1 MSSIF
6 LYRIYFGGSLSANI
20 LITEPECLK
29 RQVAKGNSFGDRA
42 EFVAFSLE
50 VSLRPYCVC
59 GV

>member
-6 LYRIYFGGSLSANI
+6 LSRKYFGGSLSANI
-20 LITEPECLK
+20 FITEPECLK
-29 RQVAKGNSFGDRA
+29 RQIAEGNSFGDSA

-50 VSLRPYCVC
+50 VSLRAYCVC